1 MPKVV
6 PAILSKDL
14 DEIKKKVKLIEGTFE
29 LLQIDIMDGKFVEN
43 STYYDISEIEK
54 IDTNVKFEL
63 HLMVNNPDEIID
75 QIKGDRISRIIFHI
89 EPVKERIEEV
99 IHKIRELNIDVGLA
113 LNPSTAL
120 KDISEYL
127 PKIDI
132 VLLMTV
138 EPGWS
143 GQGFLESSYDRIR
156 ELREMNQEI
165 EIEIDGGGTLE
176 NMQQLFDTGVNTI
189 AMSSAIFK
197 SENIEKVLEQL
208 KKYG

>member
-1 MPKVV
+1 M
-6 PAILSKDL
+6 
-14 DEIKKKVKLIEGTFE
+14 
-29 LLQIDIMDGKFVEN
+29 
-43 STYYDISEIEK
+43 
-54 IDTNVKFEL
+54 IDTGVY
-63 HLMVNNPDEIID
+63 HTTYIY
-75 QIKGDRISRIIFHI
+75 
-89 EPVKERIEEV
+89 EE
-99 IHKIRELNIDVGLA
+99 NFNVGLFYCRDFGGPG
-113 LNPSTAL
+113 L
-120 KDISEYL
+120 DDDL